1 MRDNALNWF
10 ERQAP
15 LKPASA
21 NARELFG
28 VTYALFCQNRP
39 QRPVRSLGVR
49 AAGLTVMENLQL
61 SLLPDEKGMQR
72 QENLERAVDALRNRF
87 GTHAIQRAIMLKDP
101 SLSHID
107 PKHDHIIHPVGFLR
121 S

>member
-10 ERQAP
+10 ERQAAH
-15 LKPASA
+15 KPASA

-72 QENLERAVDALRNRF
+72 QENLERAVDALR
-87 GTHAIQRAIMLKDP
+87 K
-101 SLSHID
+101 
-107 PKHDHIIHPVGFLR
+107 PVWNPCHTAGHYAKRPFPFPYR
-121 S
+121 PQT